1 MKQILRKSVSL
12 LLSILMIIT
21 VCSVGIISIVNAEE
35 TVTHYDLGVTAGDNI
50 ALYDDPVVA
59 GGKVF
64 KLNTTT
70 SRPNFELADPVDH
83 TKP

>member
-1 MKQILRKSVSL
+1 MTHAFKRIVGL
-12 LLSILMIIT
+12 LLAVMLIFSVCT
-21 VCSVGIISIVNAEE
+21 VAFAEE
-35 TVTHYDLGVTAGDNI
+35 STKLTANDLGVTAGDNI